1 MEIVKQLGR
10 ITARPTLLRLPSPGP
25 APKHV
30 PSVSRTAAYFFFL
43 ISYRE
48 GGLRLIEILSFKM
61 EIKRFFLTKLRRP
74 YSTIKKNTM
83 PLINSLT
90 ALIKLFN
97 PHNIQNCKRRN
108 MFQQN
113 VGTNGVSENFAP

>member
-25 APKHV
+25 VPKHV
-30 PSVSRTAAYFFFL
+30 PSVSRTAAYFFSDFL
-43 ISYRE
+43 QR
-48 GGLRLIEILSFKM
+48 RRFPAHRDLSFKM